1 MNSQTM
7 TSAQVTPASISPQ
20 RVNPLL
26 PAFTLWWREVVRFYR
41 QPARVVGVVVSPLL
55 FWVVIGAGFGTSLQK
70 GATGTGNFL
79 NYFFPGAL
87 MMIVLFTSIFT
98 MMSVIEDRNEGFL
111 LSVMVAPVHRSG
123 IVLGKVLGGTTLSAI
138 QGLLFLVFAPF
149 IGLKFGLEQF
159 LIVVLVTFLVAF
171 ALTALGFV
179 IAWRM
184 ESAQGFHAIIN
195 LFLIPLWMLS
205 GALFPVHG
213 ASGWLKWLM
222 DINPL
227 KYGMDALLLTL
238 FPAGAP
244 VTTLSLW
251 PSIAVL
257 AGFAALVFLAG
268 FAWPTAREP
277 FLRHKR
283 YGRLQRFSRSECR
296 TERRQRSFAYDRT
309 RVDRTQADQ
318 TAPRLHDCGVCHFQ
332 RLPGLLFVLPCTCR
346 LSAFSGAGLDTAA
359 VFHDFDFAYSAGSR
373 SGAAGTAV
381 TQLRIALP
389 F

>member
-1 MNSQTM
+1 MNSEIM
-7 TSAQVTPASISPQ
+7 TSPEIAQASLALP

-123 IVLGKVLGGTTLSAI
+123 IVLGKVLGGTTLSTI
-138 QGLLFLVFAPF
+138 QGLLFLIFAPF
-149 IGLKFGLEQF
+149 IGLKIGVEQF

-171 ALTALGFV
+171 SLTALGFV

-184 ESAQGFHAIIN
+184 ESSQGFHAIIN

-205 GALFPVHG
+205 GALFPVSG
-213 ASGWLKWLM
+213 ASGWIQWLM
-222 DINPL
+222 RINPL
-227 KYGMDALLLTL
+227 TYGMDALLLTL
-238 FPAGAP
+238 FPATTHS
-244 VTTLSLW
+244 TTLSLW
-251 PSIAVL
+251 PSIGVL
-257 AGFAALVFLAG
+257 AVFAAIVFIAG
-268 FAWPTAREP
+268 FFVANR
-277 FLRHKR
+277 R
-283 YGRLQRFSRSECR
+283 R
-296 TERRQRSFAYDRT
+296 T
-309 RVDRTQADQ
+309 
-318 TAPRLHDCGVCHFQ
+318 
-332 RLPGLLFVLPCTCR
+332 LP
-346 LSAFSGAGLDTAA
+346 AA
-359 VFHDFDFAYSAGSR
+359 
-373 SGAAGTAV
+373 
-381 TQLRIALP
+381 
-389 F
+389 